1 MHRDN
6 TFRGAKLEP
15 AKVSRVVDD
24 LSIDIAAL
32 FPIADLPASH
42 RIIVKDYFST
52 RMSTDNDFK
61 PGQFLKVHKSVGVC
75 GGMEGEYF
83 IPLPQ
88 PTPGNAEKPVRV
100 VPLTPTKPWTGRR
113 PTRRCAPPAA
123 AAGGVRRAT
132 PELRSASASP
142 AAPPI
147 PNARAG
153 GPFFCSRDVA
163 QSVLQHVARAR
174 DLADD
179 VCDRS
184 PMPFRPDVFRVADVR
199 RQEES
204 LQGAM
209 WSR

>member
-1 MHRDN
+1 LSASIFLD
-6 TFRGAKLEP
+6 
-15 AKVSRVVDD
+15 DD
-24 LSIDIAAL
+24 LTERFAHDMRFTRPATARYQPQVTLKNQSASSH
-32 FPIADLPASH
+32 LPRRS
-42 RIIVKDYFST
+42 
-52 RMSTDNDFK
+52 
-61 PGQFLKVHKSVGVC
+61 
-75 GGMEGEYF
+75 
-83 IPLPQ
+83 
-88 PTPGNAEKPVRV
+88 
-100 VPLTPTKPWTGRR
+100 PWTDPR
-113 PTRRCAPPAA
+113 PTSRCAPPAA
-123 AAGGVRRAT
+123 AAGGVRPAT